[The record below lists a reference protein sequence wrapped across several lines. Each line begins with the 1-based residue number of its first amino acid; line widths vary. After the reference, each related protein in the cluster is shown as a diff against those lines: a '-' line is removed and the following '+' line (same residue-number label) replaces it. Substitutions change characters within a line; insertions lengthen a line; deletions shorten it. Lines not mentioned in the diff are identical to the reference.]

1 MESMSIEVI
10 TSDWLKLC
18 KEYSFC
24 ETRIPILRRI
34 KNKKGNIQQL
44 YSDVDYFGWKVS
56 DDKDGYD
63 ICFGEVKVRG
73 NQNVVKVYIDD
84 VHKNFLDWLDGW
96 AKSYQN
102 IKAYFQKEDDGYLND
117 RLHKYLGFYPH
128 EVNNVN
134 IAFVGGIWIDNIKNG
149 ELLKKIENDFAM
161 SIYENYKKDLPDSL
175 SKENITSTIRPTFCV
190 ISDLVKYCKNDI
202 NNGYTKRYGD
212 IFFDIIREIN
222 RYQNPSLLVATKE
235 HSSRINK
242 EIKEY
247 TNEEI
252 IEMFEIPK

>member
-1 MESMSIEVI
+1 MSIEVI
-10 TSDWLKLC
+10 TSNWLKLC

-44 YSDVDYFGWKVS
+44 YSDVDFFGWKVS

-73 NQNVVKVYIDD
+73 NQNVVKVYIDEE
-84 VHKNFLDWLDGW
+84 HKNFLDWLDGW

-102 IKAYFQKEDDGYLND
+102 IKAYFQEGDDGYLNK
-117 RLHKYLGFYPH
+117 RLHKYLGFGPDK
-128 EVNNVN
+128 VNNIN
-134 IAFVGGIWIDNIKNG
+134 IAFVGNIWIKDINNDEKLLENI
-149 ELLKKIENDFAM
+149 EQEFAN
-161 SIYENYKKDLPDSL
+161 SIHEIYKDDLPDSL
-175 SKENITSTIRPTFCV
+175 KITSTIRPTFCV

-222 RYQNPSLLVATKE
+222 RYQNPSLLEATKK
-235 HSSRINK
+235 HSARIKN
-242 EIKEY
+242 EIEEY